1 MIGKIVALCFVA
13 LMVFIG
19 GVIIGM
25 AIEERIQDDIREREK
40 SGIPRGWRYC
50 PHCGRMV
57 EEV

>member
-25 AIEERIQDDIREREK
+25 AIEERIQDDIRERE
-40 SGIPRGWRYC
+40 SRRARGLRYC
-50 PHCGRMV
+50 PHCGRMM